1 MSRLRGAALVVVL
14 VCSVART
21 AGASSYGERLVL
33 AELNLREAEAAQA
46 ADPDVADTAL
56 AVVEAALELAWLSG
70 DYDWLARAETTLD
83 AAQTAAGRS
92 PRTCLVTARLH
103 LTLHRAAAAS
113 EALRECGPWSDE
125 RTREQLLADVR
136 LMRGEPD
143 VAAAVYRRLLHQRV
157 EVGTLARLAGVH
169 EVLGHPEEA
178 KALLAEAERRDH
190 GGDPAQRAWLKLR
203 RAEIALHQGRWD
215 EARAIYLAAEQTLPG
230 WWLVEEHLAEIEALL
245 GQTAAARDRYAA
257 IVERNGLPE
266 LMDALA
272 VLELTLGATASAES
286 LRERARERYESRLAR
301 FPEAAAGHAVEHFLH
316 DPHAARALELA
327 EANHAGRP
335 TGEAA
340 TILARARWRSGL
352 RTEACAVIE
361 SARGRGYESAE
372 VLWLA
377 AECAPS
383 DVASKVRAQAL
394 DLNPRAAQMY
404 GFDL

>member
-1 MSRLRGAALVVVL
+1 MSRLRGTALVVVL
-14 VCSVART
+14 LCCVARA
-21 AGASSYGERLVL
+21 AGASSYVERLAL

-56 AVVEAALELAWLSG
+56 AIVEAALELAWLSN
-70 DYDWLARAETTLD
+70 DYDWFARAETALG
-83 AAQTAAGRS
+83 AAQAAAGRS
-92 PRTCLVTARLH
+92 PRTCLVAARLH

-136 LMRGEPD
+136 LMQGDPY
-143 VAAAVYRRLLHQRV
+143 AAAAGYRRLLHRQV
-157 EVGTLARLAGVH
+157 EISTLAGLAGVH
-169 EVLGHPEEA
+169 EMLGHPEEA

-190 GGDPAQRAWLKLR
+190 GDDPAQRAWLKLR
-203 RAEIALHQGRWD
+203 RAQIALHQGRWD

-245 GQTAAARDRYAA
+245 GQTVAARNRYAD

-266 LMDALA
+266 IMDALA
-272 VLELTLGATASAES
+272 MLELTLGATESAES

-301 FPEAAAGHAVEHFLH
+301 FPEAATGHAIEHFLH
-316 DPHAARALELA
+316 DPHAAYALELA
-327 EANHAGRP
+327 EANHTGRP
-335 TGEAA
+335 TGESAA
-340 TILARARWRSGL
+340 FLARAHWRSG
-352 RTEACAVIE
+352 RRAEACTVIE

-377 AECAPS
+377 AECSPS
-383 DVASKVRAQAL
+383 DVASNVRAQAL

-404 GFDL
+404 GFDR